1 MKQLCKSA
9 LTLSVL
15 TAAAAFLK
23 DSCPWFILVL
33 CLLIWRKR
41 TQDHS
46 WIYVLPVLIL
56 VLIPRYD
63 RKMPAWHTGTVR
75 AVKTHYAIVQNGNS
89 KLIVNTD
96 ADLILD
102 SKISFTGTP
111 QLLEGTGGFYSYD
124 FPAACRRQGIYYSLI
139 SDSPAVIQES
149 RSLRGLVQKKV
160 LAIEDSGKQATL
172 LRILFGIRSDQ
183 KTFESFL
190 EDTGISSAA
199 MLSLLSMLLGFFL
212 FPEEKDQLLTAAAFA
227 SAVFWHFP
235 YLLTQRLIL
244 RLLKLFRIPYRE
256 RLGIGLTLSILLDP
270 SAVHSASFL
279 IPAVFAYA
287 SCLSEHPKQ
296 SSFLAGMMM
305 QSCLFHNVNPLQMI
319 LLKKL
324 FPLLG
329 VFRILAW
336 IELLTG
342 WNLLWILDPFDHVLS
357 FLKIAD
363 LPGSMLGAGLLL
375 YLLAAA
381 VLKHLPHP
389 RMLLSILFLCFQITG
404 LFHPFAEVSF
414 LNVGQGDSILI
425 RESLNRCNVLI
436 DTGKPSAW
444 KAVSASLEG
453 RGIRRLDTLFISHP
467 DEDHNGNQELITDT
481 YHPRNVITGHH
492 GLTACRNLEFLDLN
506 ELQETDENRSSQVL
520 YLKLNGLNYLF
531 MGDADQIAEQEILKH
546 YDALDCDVLK
556 LSHHGS
562 KTGSS
567 EAFLNQAKPLLAI
580 ISAGSYSI
588 YHHPHP
594 DTIQKLLAR
603 RIPFLNT
610 RTAGEIR
617 ILCLGRFNVV
627 LTSGG
632 LFGILL

>member
-1 MKQLCKSA
+1 MKQLFRSA

-23 DSCPWFILVL
+23 DRCPCFILIL

-46 WIYVLPVLIL
+46 WIFVLLILSL

-63 RKMPAWHTGTVR
+63 RNMPAWNTGTVVS
-75 AVKTHYAIVQNGNS
+75 VKRNYAIVQNGNS
-89 KLIVNTD
+89 KLIVYTD

-102 SKISFTGTP
+102 SRIRISGTK

-124 FPAACRRQGIYYSLI
+124 FPAACRRQGIYYSLVC
-139 SDSPAVIQES
+139 DCPHAVQDS
-149 RSLRGLVQKKV
+149 RSLRGLLQKKV
-160 LAIEDSGKQATL
+160 LAMEDREEQAVL

-190 EDTGISSAA
+190 EDTGISSASV
-199 MLSLLSMLLGFFL
+199 LSLLSLVLGFFL
-212 FPEEKDQLLTAAAFA
+212 FPEEKDQLLTAAAFG
-227 SAVFWHFP
+227 SAIFWHFP

-244 RLLKLFRIPYRE
+244 GILKTAGVPYQKRI
-256 RLGIGLTLSILLDP
+256 GIGLTASILLNP

-287 SCLSEHPKQ
+287 SCLCEHPKQ

-319 LLKKL
+319 LLRKL
-324 FPLLG
+324 FPVLG
-329 VFRILAW
+329 LFRILAW
-336 IELLTG
+336 IELFSG
-342 WNLLWILDPFDHVLS
+342 WKVSGILGPFDQILSVLK
-357 FLKIAD
+357 LAD
-363 LPGSMLGAGLLL
+363 LPGSMLGAGLIL
-375 YLLAAA
+375 YVLLAAGM
-381 VLKHLPHP
+381 KRLPHQ
-389 RMLLSILFLCFQITG
+389 RILLSVLFLFFQITG

-414 LNVGQGDSILI
+414 FNVGQGDSILI

-444 KAVSASLEG
+444 KQVSASLAG
-453 RGIRRLDTLFISHP
+453 RGIRTLNTLFISHP
-467 DEDHNGNQELITDT
+467 DDDHNGNQEVIAKT
-481 YHPRNVITGHH
+481 YHPEQVITGHH
-492 GLTACRNLEFLDLN
+492 GLTICGNLEFLDLN
-506 ELQETDENRSSQVL
+506 ELQEEDENRSSQVL
-520 YLKLNGLNYLF
+520 YLNLNGLKYLF
-531 MGDADQIAEQEILKH
+531 MGDADAIAEEKILKQ

-562 KTGSS
+562 KSGSS
-567 EAFLNQAKPLLAI
+567 EAFLNQVRPSLAI
-580 ISAGSYSI
+580 ISAGSYSL

-594 DTIQKLLAR
+594 ETIQKLLER

-617 ILCLGRFNVV
+617 ILCIGRCNVI

-632 LFGILL
+632 VFGILL